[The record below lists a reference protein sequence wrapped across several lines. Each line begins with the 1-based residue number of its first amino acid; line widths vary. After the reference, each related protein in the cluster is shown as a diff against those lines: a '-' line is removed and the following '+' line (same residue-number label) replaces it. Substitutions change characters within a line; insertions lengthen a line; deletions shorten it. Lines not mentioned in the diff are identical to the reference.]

1 MNVSQQRREI
11 ISFLVPELLEDSQHI
26 IEGMLEKEFP
36 FTLRFA
42 VLAEQYRLSG
52 TNTLQMHVVE
62 AKAISKEKITRSYEK
77 HGHEIVFTFEPG
89 EKYTVNPLTVYMTRK
104 AKGSKKFEMH
114 RVSPLSV
121 RVTGQPSLDVLR
133 SYNITD
139 YPDDHPI
146 FEAIKKYNEPLLR
159 YVEHR
164 ELAKKAESEF
174 LENFE
179 SNVKG
184 IRDALDSRPNKKQR
198 TG

>member
-1 MNVSQQRREI
+1 MNVHELRRHI
-11 ISFLVPELLEDSQHI
+11 ISFLVPEPLEDSKNA
-26 IEGMLEKEFP
+26 IESVLEKDFP

-77 HGHEIVFTFEPG
+77 HGHEIIFTFEPG

-104 AKGSKKFEMH
+104 AKGSKTFEV
-114 RVSPLSV
+114 RGVSPISV
-121 RVTGQPSLDVLR
+121 RENGQSSLEVVR

-146 FEAIKKYNEPLLR
+146 FEAIKKYNEPLVS
-159 YVEHR
+159 YAEHM
-164 ELAKKAESEF
+164 ELAKKAEREF

-179 SNVKG
+179 QRAKD
-184 IRDALDSRPNKKQR
+184 IRDAMKAESNKRQKIL
-198 TG
+198 

>member
-11 ISFLVPELLEDSQHI
+11 ISFLVPELLEDSQHV

-52 TNTLQMHVVE
+52 ANTLQMHLVE
-62 AKAISKEKITRSYEK
+62 AKAISKEKIARSYDK
-77 HGHEIVFTFEPG
+77 NGHEIVFTFEPG
-89 EKYTVNPLTVYMTRK
+89 EKYTVDPVTVYMRRK
-104 AKGSKKFEMH
+104 SKGSKTFEMH
-114 RVSPLSV
+114 SFSPISMSEN
-121 RVTGQPSLDVLR
+121 GQRLFNVVR

-139 YPDDHPI
+139 YPDDHSI

-159 YVEHR
+159 YVENM

-179 SNVKG
+179 QRAKDIGDAIKTESNK
-184 IRDALDSRPNKKQR
+184 RQKLA
-198 TG
+198 